1 MVGALAR
8 KKGAHF
14 GLGLAVFTLHRCG
27 VSMQNPAGLDVD
39 VPRRAAFFGTLG
51 RLNRNERRLIRRE
64 LQNPWQADGE
74 TLDCESVRRFIG
86 WCAYYRISFKVLFNA
101 RRPRDGAGLGQDEEC
116 EARVFPGMP
125 FPRGHPTRTGPSHL
139 FLKPPG
145 FRGAGG
151 AAEAAT
157 AFGGGAANAGAANAG
172 AAGVDPDV
180 GVWHLVMW
188 AKEGGSAPKWKTA
201 REYNVPGDGG
211 YPRIVG
217 MNDDFSSQAV
227 RGGPRVRECD

>member
-1 MVGALAR
+1 
-8 KKGAHF
+8 
-14 GLGLAVFTLHRCG
+14 
-27 VSMQNPAGLDVD
+27 MQNPAGLDVD

-51 RLNRNERRLIRRE
+51 RLDRNERRLIRRE
-64 LQNPWQADGE
+64 FQNPWQADGE

-101 RRPRDGAGLGQDEEC
+101 RRARGGVGPGQDEEC

-145 FRGAGG
+145 FRGVGG

-157 AFGGGAANAGAANAG
+157 AFGGAGAGAAGAAAVGGGAANAGAGAAVAG
-172 AAGVDPDV
+172 AAVAGGGGVDPAI

-217 MNDDFSSQAV
+217 MNDAFSSQAV

>member
-1 MVGALAR
+1 MGGAD
-8 KKGAHF
+8 F
-14 GLGLAVFTLHRCG
+14 GFGLAVFTLHRCG

-64 LQNPWQADGE
+64 LRNPWQADGE

-101 RRPRDGAGLGQDEEC
+101 RRPRDGVGPGQDEEC

-145 FRGAGG
+145 FRGVGG

-157 AFGGGAANAGAANAG
+157 AFGVGAANAGGGAANAGAAD
-172 AAGVDPDV
+172 AAI

-217 MNDDFSSQAV
+217 MNDAFSSQAV